1 MAAAK
6 RGLLSPRP
14 FLCGISYRHFR
25 PAVIVQSLLGATGD
39 EMKTNKTIEA
49 AILLSQMDSVEIEKV
64 GSTTGVKLRLDPAR
78 SNSNFRVFRGCCD
91 ADGAIAEVECRT
103 TRAKGGAA
111 QGTLIYVA
119 LNEDQAPT
127 GNEVVSRL
135 GKPQSIQQATGSSI
149 YAYEI
154 PGGELRFA
162 IKAESPEAVLSIAIE
177 KSAAARPAASR
188 AAKWGSAD
196 LTPVSS

>member
-1 MAAAK
+1 
-6 RGLLSPRP
+6 
-14 FLCGISYRHFR
+14 
-25 PAVIVQSLLGATGD
+25 
-39 EMKTNKTIEA
+39 MKTNKTVEA
-49 AILLSQMDSVEIEKV
+49 AILLSQMDTVEIEKI
-64 GSTTGVKLRLDPAR
+64 GATTGVKLRLDPAR

-103 TRAKGGAA
+103 TRVKGAA

-119 LNEDQAPT
+119 LNEDLAPS
-127 GNEVVSRL
+127 GADVVARL
-135 GKPQSIQQATGSSI
+135 GEPQSIQQATGSSI

-162 IKAESPEAVLSIAIE
+162 IKAGSPEAVHSIAIE
-177 KSAAARPAASR
+177 KTASARPAASR
-188 AAKWGSAD
+188 SAQWGNAD